1 MTLIDI
7 GNTTACV
14 YKNEHLKRIE
24 LKDFSPSSFKEK
36 VFYISVNANFSV
48 LPSNFINLE
57 PFFSLDTSYIGL
69 GVDRIASCYYI
80 DTGVIVDAGSAITV
94 DLMKNK
100 KHLGGF
106 ILPGIE
112 SYLNAYKNIS
122 CRLNYDLNTTL
133 DLGSLPNSTKDAI
146 SYGIISSIVTC
157 IKEFAK
163 DETIYLTGGD
173 SSFLNQ
179 FFKNAINEKNLV
191 FQGMQKLIKDLNL

>member
-24 LKDFSPSSFKEK
+24 LGDFCPSLFKEK

-48 LPSNFINLE
+48 LPKNFVNLE
-57 PFFSLDTSYIGL
+57 PFFSLNTSYTGL
-69 GVDRIASCYYI
+69 GVDRVASCYYI

-94 DLMKNK
+94 DMMKNGR
-100 KHLGGF
+100 HLGGF
-106 ILPGIE
+106 ILPGIQ
-112 SYLNAYKNIS
+112 SYLNAYKSIS
-122 CRLNYDLNTTL
+122 CRLNYDLNTSL
-133 DLGSLPNSTKDAI
+133 DLTSLPNSTKDAI
-146 SYGIISSIVTC
+146 SYGIVSSIVSC

-163 DETIYLTGGD
+163 NETIYLTGGD
-173 SSFLNQ
+173 ASFLNQ

-191 FQGMQKLIKDLNL
+191 FQGMQKLIKDLKL